1 MGRRGG
7 AIAAILLWAAA
18 AAAQQQ
24 IPQVRIEREV
34 GAARQMSL
42 EAGQNRLIVVSE
54 QIGRIAVANPDVADL
69 KVITPTQVLLTAK
82 TAGTTDLTLW
92 NRDNAPLVI
101 ALEVVRNVEGL
112 RKQLRELFPKEDVV
126 VSAAGDLVVISG
138 EVSDVRIPER
148 IAEVARLHASR
159 IANLVRVSGDQQ
171 VQLEVRFAEVAR
183 TGLRELGVN
192 FFHKSLDGSRVG
204 GLSSSR
210 TIPGSFLNTDT
221 NPAIPGTGPRG
232 LAGPGLPPDV
242 SAPAFTNAFSLF
254 LSQAGSFP
262 FSVMLSLL
270 EQNNLA
276 KVLAEPTLV
285 AMSGQE
291 AKFLAGGELPIP
303 LASTFGQIS
312 VEWKKFGIQLQ
323 FTPTVIGD
331 AIHLKLRSEVSDLD
345 PTNAVVVVGGLTIP
359 ALTSRQ
365 SETTIR
371 LGDGQSF
378 AIAGLLSDKVRSQH
392 ARIPLLGSLP
402 ILGALFRSTSYQRD
416 ESELIV
422 VVTGRLA
429 RPVSPHELPPL
440 PTEFERN
447 DPSSASLFLLGS
459 EGHSGNATPS
469 AASPADAPRGPSG
482 ERGFVR

>member
-1 MGRRGG
+1 MGSRRG
-7 AIAAILLWAAA
+7 ALAAILLWATG

-24 IPQVRIEREV
+24 IPQIRIEREV

-42 EAGQNRLIVVSE
+42 EGGQNRLIVVSE

-82 TAGTTDLTLW
+82 APGTTDLTLW

-101 ALEVVRNVEGL
+101 ALEVVRNLEGL
-112 RKQLRELFPKEDVV
+112 RKQLRELFPKEDVS
-126 VSAAGDLVVISG
+126 VSAAGDLVVVSG

-148 IAEVARLHASR
+148 IGEVARLHSNR
-159 IANLVRVSGDQQ
+159 IANLVKVSGDQQ

-192 FFHKSLDGSRVG
+192 FFHKSQDGNRVG
-204 GLSSSR
+204 GAISSR
-210 TIPGSFLNTDT
+210 TIPGNFLNTIN

-242 SAPAFTNAFSLF
+242 SAPAFPNAFSLF

-303 LASTFGQIS
+303 LASSFGQVS

-331 AIHLKLRSEVSDLD
+331 AIHLKLRSEVSDID
-345 PTNAVVVVGGLTIP
+345 PTNAIVVGGTSIP
-359 ALTSRQ
+359 GLTSRQ

-378 AIAGLLSDKVRSQH
+378 AIAGLLSDRVRSEN
-392 ARIPLLGSLP
+392 ARLPVLGSLP
-402 ILGALFRSTSYQRD
+402 IIGALFRSSSYQRD

-440 PTEFERN
+440 PTDFERN
-447 DPSSASLFLLGS
+447 DPSSASFFLLGS
-459 EGHSGNATPS
+459 EGEPAPTSSS
-469 AASPADAPRGPSG
+469 AAPARDEKRGPSG